1 MAEIWGTSSKKNL
14 KILERNIRG
23 TARLLLKRRKY
34 DKVKFDMYD
43 KLNWFLPYDSYLYKS
58 LCLIYQILNHAS
70 APYFNGINVY
80 ISNITRNKFG
90 RYSFMFKAC
99 TEWNLLPQIITESK
113 SLNCFKSNL
122 KQHIVELGKTLCT
135 T

>member
-43 KLNWFLPYDSYLYKS
+43 KLNWFLPYD
-58 LCLIYQILNHAS
+58 
-70 APYFNGINVY
+70 
-80 ISNITRNKFG
+80 T
-90 RYSFMFKAC
+90 
-99 TEWNLLPQIITESK
+99 
-113 SLNCFKSNL
+113 
-122 KQHIVELGKTLCT
+122 
-135 T
+135 